1 MKSHYK
7 GEFNAAAALKSNPNW
22 DQEEEEKLD

>member
-7 GEFNAAAALKSNPNW
+7 GEFNMAAALKAKPVS
-22 DQEEEEKLD
+22 DDEEDENE